1 MVTVFPLML
10 QAMIREGILGRALE
24 RGIMHVEVHDLR
36 DFSGDR
42 HRTVD
47 DVTYG
52 GGPGM
57 VLKAE
62 PFFGA
67 VSAIKR
73 KNGSP
78 KAVVLLSPQGR
89 RFSHQEALR
98 LSQLSHIT
106 LLCGRYEGVDE
117 RVRGLATDE
126 LSIGDYVLSG
136 GEIPAAVVVDAVA
149 RLLPGVVGNERSV
162 AQDSFARG
170 LLDHPHF
177 TRPAQVESHT
187 VPEVLMSG
195 HHDEIRRWRK
205 REALKRTLE
214 RRPDLLEGA
223 SLDDEEREILRG
235 LQQEGKQLM

>member
-1 MVTVFPLML
+1 ML
-10 QAMIREGILGRALE
+10 QAMIREGVLGRGLE
-24 RGIMHVEVHDLR
+24 RGIMHVGVHDLR

-73 KNGSP
+73 KHGSP

-98 LSQLSHIT
+98 LSRLSHIT

-136 GEIPAAVVVDAVA
+136 GEIPAAVVIDAVA
-149 RLLPGVVGNERSV
+149 RLLPGVVGDERSV

-177 TRPAQVESHT
+177 TRPAQVESQG

-214 RRPDLLEGA
+214 RRPDLLDGVV
-223 SLDDEEREILRG
+223 LDDEERDILRG
-235 LQQEGKQLM
+235 LQQESKQ